1 MKKTEKT
8 LKEKPKAPSRERILI
23 VEDEEDI
30 LELIRYN
37 LTREG
42 YRVSAATSGEDGLRA
57 AMRDKPDLVV
67 LDIMLPGIDGIE
79 VCRRLKA
86 DPQTRYIPVVM
97 VTAKG
102 DESDVVTGL
111 ELGADDYLTKPFSPK
126 VLIARLRAVIRRREQ
141 EGVKDAKEPIQRGD
155 ILIHPGRREVLVGG
169 SRVGL
174 DLTFTEFNILHL
186 LASRPGWVFTRAQIV
201 DAVRGYDY
209 NVTER
214 SVDVHVVGLRR
225 KLGPHG
231 ELIETVRGVG
241 YRFREA

>member
-1 MKKTEKT
+1 MKKAEKT
-8 LKEKPKAPSRERILI
+8 RKDTSKAPAREKILV

-30 LELIRYN
+30 LELISYN
-37 LTREG
+37 LNREG
-42 YRVSAATSGEDGLRA
+42 YRVSTATTGEEGLRL
-57 AMRDKPDLVV
+57 AMRDKPDLIV
-67 LDIMLPGIDGIE
+67 LDLMLPGIDGIE

-86 DPQTRYIPVVM
+86 DPQVRYIPVVM

-102 DESDVVTGL
+102 EEADVVTGL

-126 VLIARLRAVIRRREQ
+126 VLVARLRAVIRRREQ
-141 EGVKDAKEPIQRGD
+141 ESVKDAKEPIQRGE
-155 ILIHPGRREVLVGG
+155 ILIHPGRREVLLGG
-169 SRVGL
+169 SRIAL
-174 DLTFTEFNILHL
+174 DLTFTEFNILYL

-231 ELIETVRGVG
+231 EQVETVRGVG